1 LRVIAN
7 EAKAKGRI
15 IIFAGLGIIALIISF
30 VAYLQLE
37 NARVQAYRQLYA
49 RIVAASRTLTQSYQS
64 EIGKWKSKQYDNN
77 TMISITD
84 HYLPKFQSLIKT
96 TKELQPPSEK
106 YVKSRDFSVQSFE
119 SELESYRHFRNYLVT
134 RNTAEDNKSSQLLS
148 DALKYETYAFAA
160 FNSAH

>member
-106 YVKSRDFSVQSFE
+106 YMKSRG
-119 SELESYRHFRNYLVT
+119 HFRNYLVT
-134 RNTAEDNKSSQLLS
+134 HNTDEDNKSSELLS

-160 FNSAH
+160 FNSAR